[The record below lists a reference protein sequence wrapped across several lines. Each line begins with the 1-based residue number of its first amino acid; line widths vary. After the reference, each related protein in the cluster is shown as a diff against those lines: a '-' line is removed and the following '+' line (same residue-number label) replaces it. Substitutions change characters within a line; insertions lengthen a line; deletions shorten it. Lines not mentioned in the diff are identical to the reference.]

1 MKKPRRNQKKTKKSR
16 SWNRMPRPSDYLSQ
30 GLDLFDFL
38 MFFDFLEVFHF
49 SRSESR
55 KVNKPRRNQKNTKK
69 SKNQGPGTECPD
81 PVTISLKALIFF
93 TFSRFLTFSDSD
105 LGILSQDFLD
115 FFEVF
120 AASWVSCPSP
130 LSIFLAVLELW
141 RTELQ
146 CCSPA
151 KSVLQPRPAVLEL
164 LLEMP
169 PLPIV
174 WQPCQGSREACSV
187 ETLAGEALKSC
198 SGLSVQLLPSGL
210 QF

>member
-1 MKKPRRNQKKTKKSR
+1 MTISLKA
-16 SWNRMPRPSDYLSQ
+16 LIFF
-30 GLDLFDFL
+30 LLFLF
-38 MFFDFLEVFHF
+38 FFDFLEVFHC

-55 KVNKPRRNQKNTKK
+55 KVNKPRRNQKSKK
-69 SKNQGPGTECPD
+69 KANKSRSWSRMPRPSDYLSQGLD
-81 PVTISLKALIFF
+81 FIDFLFFSRFF
-93 TFSRFLTFSDSD
+93 TFLLTWAFSPRTLIFL
-105 LGILSQDFLD
+105 
-115 FFEVF
+115 
-120 AASWVSCPSP
+120 ASWVSCPSP

-146 CCSPA
+146 FCSPA

-169 PLPIV
+169 CLPVV
-174 WQPCQGSREACSV
+174 WQPCQGSREA
-187 ETLAGEALKSC
+187 C

>member
-1 MKKPRRNQKKTKKSR
+1 MC
-16 SWNRMPRPSDYLSQ
+16 L
-30 GLDLFDFL
+30 LF
-38 MFFDFLEVFHF
+38 
-49 SRSESR
+49 
-55 KVNKPRRNQKNTKK
+55 
-69 SKNQGPGTECPD
+69 
-81 PVTISLKALIFF
+81 LIFF
-93 TFSRFLTFSDSD
+93 
-105 LGILSQDFLD
+105 D

-146 CCSPA
+146 FCSPA

-169 PLPIV
+169 CLPVV
-174 WQPCQGSREACSV
+174 WQPCQGSRE

-198 SGLSVQLLPSGL
+198 SGLSVQLLPSAL